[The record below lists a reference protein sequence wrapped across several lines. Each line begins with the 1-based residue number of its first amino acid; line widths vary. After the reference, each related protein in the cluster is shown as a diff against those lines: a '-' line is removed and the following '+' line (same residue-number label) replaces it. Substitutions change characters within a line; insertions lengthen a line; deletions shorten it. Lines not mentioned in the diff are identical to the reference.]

1 MATLLESIQNKYG
14 ADDDNDQEDYGWIVF
29 VSNSPECKK
38 GMFPPIM
45 TLSDYDIS
53 NIGNLRNA
61 SYPLIRLTTSTPF
74 FQGTMASSVVTS
86 LATSQSWISPTISFQ
101 IGLKFT
107 FF

>member
-1 MATLLESIQNKYG
+1 MATLLESIQTKYG

-53 NIGNLRNA
+53 NIGKLISVRP
-61 SYPLIRLTTSTPF
+61 SIRLYDWQLQHLFSRAQWHHQP
-74 FQGTMASSVVTS
+74 
-86 LATSQSWISPTISFQ
+86 
-101 IGLKFT
+101 
-107 FF
+107 

>member
-1 MATLLESIQNKYG
+1 MATLLESIQTKYG

-53 NIGNLRNA
+53 NIGKLI
-61 SYPLIRLTTSTPF
+61 SVKPSIRLYD
-74 FQGTMASSVVTS
+74 
-86 LATSQSWISPTISFQ
+86 
-101 IGLKFT
+101 
-107 FF
+107 